1 MGRKGCDKG
10 QEAGCEKGSELGVK
24 RCMIETSINT
34 YQLDKSLNS
43 LTFVK

>member
-1 MGRKGCDKG
+1 MGRKGCDNG

-24 RCMIETSINT
+24 RCMIETSITT